1 MSAIAMMLLL
11 SVQQLAEPFETPW
24 NRAIPTVVEQ
34 PADARLSVPAGFS
47 VNVFAE
53 GLINP
58 RHMAL
63 APNGDVFVA
72 ESRAG
77 EVVLLRD
84 ADGDGVAEMR
94 ETFATGLERPF
105 GLAFRGGFLY
115 VGNNDAVV
123 RFAYVPG
130 QLQASGAA
138 EHIVDLP
145 VSSDALDVDTAE
157 RLGIDVSRTRGFN
170 HWTRN
175 LTFGPDDEKMYVS
188 VGSATNAMPG
198 NDPRRAAISEYEP
211 DGSGHRVFAGGLRN
225 AVPLAFYPG
234 THTLWT
240 AVHERDHLGDE
251 LAPDYVTSVVDGGF
265 YGWPY
270 AYIGPNPEPILNGAR
285 PDLVE
290 KTITPDVLLAA
301 HAAPMGMIFYT
312 GDQFPEAYRNS
323 AFVALHGSI
332 NRLDLVGYSLVEIPF
347 VDGKPSGPPRDF
359 LTGFIARDDDVKEV
373 WGRPVDVLQATDG
386 SLLVSDD
393 AGKRIFRISFNGTR
407 QDTHES
413 P

>member
-1 MSAIAMMLLL
+1 
-11 SVQQLAEPFETPW
+11 
-24 NRAIPTVVEQ
+24 
-34 PADARLSVPAGFS
+34 
-47 VNVFAE
+47 
-53 GLINP
+53 
-58 RHMAL
+58 
-63 APNGDVFVA
+63 
-72 ESRAG
+72 
-77 EVVLLRD
+77 
-84 ADGDGVAEMR
+84 
-94 ETFATGLERPF
+94 
-105 GLAFRGGFLY
+105 
-115 VGNNDAVV
+115 
-123 RFAYVPG
+123 
-130 QLQASGAA
+130 
-138 EHIVDLP
+138 
-145 VSSDALDVDTAE
+145 
-157 RLGIDVSRTRGFN
+157 
-170 HWTRN
+170 
-175 LTFGPDDEKMYVS
+175 
-188 VGSATNAMPG
+188 
-198 NDPRRAAISEYEP
+198 
-211 DGSGHRVFAGGLRN
+211 
-225 AVPLAFYPG
+225 VPLVFYPG

-359 LTGFIARDDDVKEV
+359 LTGFIVRDDDVKEV